1 MGLFGR
7 KGQSG
12 RERRAMRDHLAELD
26 GMRREALGELGR
38 MTAKMAREGHFDHS
52 LLSARAADVV
62 KTDREADLIARGLEE
77 GLTLEQLED
86 LARRDGEPET
96 DPGR

>member
-7 KGQSG
+7 RGQTR
-12 RERRAMRDHLAELD
+12 RERKAMEDHLDELD
-26 GMRREALGELGR
+26 GMRRSGLQELGR
-38 MTAKMAREGHFDHS
+38 MTEEMAGGGQFDHDR
-52 LLSARAADVV
+52 LSARAAEIV

-96 DPGR
+96 GSPG